1 MISVVIPVFNKEHQ
15 IEKCLRSIMHQSYKN
30 YEVIIINDGSTDKSE
45 MAIKKFV
52 SSFSNIK
59 YIYQKNQGVSAA
71 RNAGIKVAKGKYI
84 IFVDADDYIESDY
97 FETLIKFKH
106 YDLVISGYTE
116 VYNNFSKKYI
126 PIEKSINKNEYH
138 KMLFNNQN
146 FRYMIVP
153 YLKLYKTKIIKEN
166 NLLFY
171 QDLSYGEDA
180 IFVSEYVKQ
189 CANIKFINYN
199 GYKNMI
205 FSNTLSH
212 KYIDNLYDKNVFICE
227 KLIVNYGIQKNK
239 KALSFVV
246 MNYMQNVIYNEVKNK
261 RYLELRNVFHQIN
274 RYLSIK
280 KIHFF
285 DCNESKQKLI
295 FILLKLRLYFI
306 IKFLYILK

>member
-1 MISVVIPVFNKEHQ
+1 MPFNF
-15 IEKCLRSIMHQSYKN
+15 L
-30 YEVIIINDGSTDKSE
+30 
-45 MAIKKFV
+45 
-52 SSFSNIK
+52 
-59 YIYQKNQGVSAA
+59 
-71 RNAGIKVAKGKYI
+71 
-84 IFVDADDYIESDY
+84 
-97 FETLIKFKH
+97 
-106 YDLVISGYTE
+106 
-116 VYNNFSKKYI
+116 
-126 PIEKSINKNEYH
+126 
-138 KMLFNNQN
+138 
-146 FRYMIVP
+146 
-153 YLKLYKTKIIKEN
+153 
-166 NLLFY
+166 
-171 QDLSYGEDA
+171 
-180 IFVSEYVKQ
+180 
-189 CANIKFINYN
+189 
-199 GYKNMI
+199 